1 MPCSW
6 VGHFYILTLPLHPGT
21 VMEAKQNA
29 VEGRG
34 GGPTTDWDSI
44 QGEGVE
50 LFLVAS

>member
-1 MPCSW
+1 
-6 VGHFYILTLPLHPGT
+6 
-21 VMEAKQNA
+21 MEASQNA